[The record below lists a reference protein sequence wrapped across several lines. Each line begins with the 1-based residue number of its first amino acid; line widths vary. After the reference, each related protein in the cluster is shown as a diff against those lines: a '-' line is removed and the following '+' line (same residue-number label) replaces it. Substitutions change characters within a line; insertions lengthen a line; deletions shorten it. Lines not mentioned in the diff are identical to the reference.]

1 MSLSAE
7 VMKHLITLL
16 LNLVIVCLTD
26 HLKYIYCSYCT
37 RNEKLSFFKWR
48 QEETVP
54 VIPTLTSLCSVW
66 MEQRSSTRVWSSHVC
81 ILRYFIFQ
89 DISNYARVSQRLTN
103 KFKQPWLWR
112 TSLSGRRWAELMSWM
127 SSSTVNRSACGAHS
141 FLCKNHPA
149 ADMLNISTTSDCST
163 QTTSPKYKKVFS
175 AQYRLIVILIASNS
189 E

>member
-1 MSLSAE
+1 MQ
-7 VMKHLITLL
+7 KTFF
-16 LNLVIVCLTD
+16 
-26 HLKYIYCSYCT
+26 
-37 RNEKLSFFKWR
+37 SFFKWSK
-48 QEETVP
+48 EETVS

-89 DISNYARVSQRLTN
+89 DTARFSQRLTN

-112 TSLSGRRWAELMSWM
+112 TSLSGSRWAELMSWM
-127 SSSTVNRSACGAHS
+127 SSSTVNRSAWLYGAHS

-149 ADMLNISTTSDCST
+149 ADMLNISTTSDCRT
-163 QTTSPKYKKVFS
+163 QTTSPRYKKVFS
-175 AQYRLIVILIASNS
+175 SQYRLVFILIVSKS